1 MADRAAPTTITRR
14 DLLKLGGAA
23 VAAEAVLPVL
33 DCGAAEAQTP
43 KRGGI
48 FRIRGED
55 ATTGFDPHLS
65 ANHHRIATNLSFTH
79 SRLVKVRAG
88 ASVVPGTLPIE
99 PDLAESWIQ
108 PSDRTYVFKLRK
120 GVRWHS
126 KAPVNGRE
134 LTADDV
140 KYTYE
145 RFLTVKGNPSRSM
158 LGLVEK
164 IDALDRYTVRFALSE
179 PFGWFLD
186 YLATTVMWV
195 VAPEAVERFGDLRR
209 AEACIGT
216 GPWMLER
223 YEPNVRLTFV
233 RNPNYFLPGLP
244 YTDGIEVTIDEDPS
258 SRLAAWLAGRYDFA
272 PEYGQC
278 VRRLDLDVAR
288 RRKPALKTQ
297 DFIVLFG
304 GITMMKLDREPFR
317 DVRVRRALALAS
329 NWKEGLETNAWSLGN
344 GAPNPTIPAALRE
357 WTIPITQL
365 TPEGRRLYDQ
375 DLSAAKRLLAQ
386 AGFPTGLKVPLDA
399 TLGWSP
405 DYVDLLQV
413 VMRNWKEA
421 GIETELRG
429 KEFGAFMAS
438 AIYGKFEKLAHSLRG
453 GTPIADLSLYNF
465 HVPGEALN
473 SSGVD
478 DPRLTDMIRLQ
489 RRMLDPVKRRE
500 IVYDI
505 QRYLAEQVYYHYD
518 PSVSTVAAW
527 EPYVKNFAP
536 NLGHDYGGRL
546 MVAWLDRERVAPA
559 QSRNEPLRRCPSS
572 DRASRAFRV

>member
-546 MVAWLDRERVAPA
+546 MVAWLDR
-559 QSRNEPLRRCPSS
+559 
-572 DRASRAFRV
+572 

>member
-375 DLSAAKRLLAQ
+375 DLSEAKRLLAQ

-478 DPRLTDMIRLQ
+478 DPKLTDMIRLQ

-527 EPYVKNFAP
+527 EPYVKNYAP

-546 MVAWLDRERVAPA
+546 MVAWLDR
-559 QSRNEPLRRCPSS
+559 
-572 DRASRAFRV
+572 

>member
-478 DPRLTDMIRLQ
+478 DPKLTDMIRLQ

-546 MVAWLDRERVAPA
+546 MVAWLDR
-559 QSRNEPLRRCPSS
+559 
-572 DRASRAFRV
+572 

>member
-1 MADRAAPTTITRR
+1 MADRAAPTTVTRR

-23 VAAEAVLPVL
+23 VAAEAVLPLL

-375 DLSAAKRLLAQ
+375 DLSEAKRLLAQ

-478 DPRLTDMIRLQ
+478 DPKLTDMIRLQ

-546 MVAWLDRERVAPA
+546 MVA
-559 QSRNEPLRRCPSS
+559 
-572 DRASRAFRV
+572 

>member
-23 VAAEAVLPVL
+23 VAAEAVLPLL
-33 DCGAAEAQTP
+33 DCGAAEAQAP

-375 DLSAAKRLLAQ
+375 DLSEAKRLLAQ

-546 MVAWLDRERVAPA
+546 MVAWLDR
-559 QSRNEPLRRCPSS
+559 
-572 DRASRAFRV
+572 